1 MKWEGRTSCD
11 GIDGFGGVI
20 YSATRGALACDP
32 AHGDLLMKRLSPVLL
47 TTLLVL
53 TGLVGYVV
61 FGPKI
66 SAAWSFKQTR
76 TLFEQELAASRFQNA
91 YDLLLTASRIDAT
104 HPALLDLVQQFV
116 SAARKGGEDRAED
129 LADSLVARAEALI
142 PFQTPS
148 VVIDTR
154 RRLSALEG
162 NRDTSGVTAITLDDT
177 MPSDDPVVS
186 YLKVAESEKVPLS
199 IRSAA
204 VEQAR
209 QMIDATMLDM
219 AVASDGEGD
228 DVQSRHKELLHRIES
243 AERLCL
249 GGLFQEWALK
259 RDVWKDKVASLLKGN
274 EAPASEDTP
283 DSDSLFSGSKEAIA
297 LAQEGV
303 DLMQEIGPYSKA
315 AVPGAAQAEAE
326 LAKELETLQ
335 RYRAWY
341 RNQAVLM
348 AINDVESR
356 WKKDSY
362 ETSLTKLA
370 EALQEEELLIP
381 YVAERFNQKWN
392 EAFSGLESKRPEKA
406 PEMLKL
412 RFLRRLLPKGDSQ

>member
-1 MKWEGRTSCD
+1 
-11 GIDGFGGVI
+11 
-20 YSATRGALACDP
+20 
-32 AHGDLLMKRLSPVLL
+32 MKRLSPAFL

-61 FGPKI
+61 VGPKI
-66 SAAWSFKQTR
+66 STAWSFRQTR
-76 TLFEQELAASRFQNA
+76 TLFEQELAAGRFQNA

-104 HPALLDLVQQFV
+104 QPALLDLVQQYV
-116 SAARKGGEDRAED
+116 ATARKSGDDQAAD

-142 PFQTPS
+142 PFQTPTL
-148 VVIDTR
+148 VIDTR
-154 RRLSALEG
+154 RRLNALEG
-162 NRDTSGVTAITLDDT
+162 NRGSSGATAIALDDPV
-177 MPSDDPVVS
+177 PSDDPVVS
-186 YLKVAESEKVPLS
+186 YLKVAESAKVPLS

-209 QMIDATMLDM
+209 QMTDAAMLDV
-219 AVASDGEGD
+219 AVASDGE
-228 DVQSRHKELLHRIES
+228 DVDMQSRYKEVLHRIEK

-249 GGLFQEWALK
+249 GGLFHDWSLK
-259 RDVWKDKVASLLKGN
+259 RDAWKTKVALLLKGN
-274 EAPASEDTP
+274 ESPASEDS
-283 DSDSLFSGSKEAIA
+283 SDIDPSSATGSKDAIA

-303 DLMQEIGPYSKA
+303 DLLQEIGPYSKS
-315 AVPGAAQAEAE
+315 AVSGAAQAETE
-326 LAKELETLQ
+326 LAKDLETLQ

-341 RNQAVLM
+341 RNQAVLT

-356 WKKDSY
+356 WKKDSH
-362 ETSLTKLA
+362 ETSLKKLA
-370 EALQEEELLIP
+370 DALQEEELLIP

-412 RFLRRLLPKGDSQ
+412 RFLGRLLPKGDSP

>member
-1 MKWEGRTSCD
+1 
-11 GIDGFGGVI
+11 VI
-20 YSATRGALACDP
+20 YSAKRGAVACDP
-32 AHGDLLMKRLSPVLL
+32 EHGDLSMKRLRPVLL

-104 HPALLDLVQQFV
+104 QPALLDLVQQFV
-116 SAARKGGEDRAED
+116 SAARKSGEDRAED

-154 RRLSALEG
+154 RRLNALEG
-162 NRDTSGVTAITLDDT
+162 NRDAIGVTAMALDNY

-209 QMIDATMLDM
+209 QMIEATMLDV
-219 AVASDGEGD
+219 AVAADGEED
-228 DVQSRHKELLHRIES
+228 EVQSRYKELLHRIES

-249 GGLFQEWALK
+249 GGLFQEWAFK
-259 RDVWKDKVASLLKGN
+259 RDAWKAKVTSLLKDN
-274 EAPASEDTP
+274 EAPASQDP
-283 DSDSLFSGSKEAIA
+283 SDSDSPTTTGSKDAIA
-297 LAQEGV
+297 LIQEGV

-315 AVPGAAQAEAE
+315 SVSGAAQAETE
-326 LAKELETLQ
+326 LTKDLETLQ

-341 RNQAVLM
+341 RNQAVLT

-370 EALQEEELLIP
+370 DALQEEELLIP

-412 RFLRRLLPKGDSQ
+412 RFLGRLLPRGDSQ